1 MRARDARGPRAAAGR
16 RDLRSAREP
25 RGPAQGSCARPARVS
40 PRRGSTAHRAQAGL
54 DRPPSPGGA
63 RPPTEPRRGS
73 TAPPRRRSP
82 SPPRAQR
89 RSRRRA
95 SRSRRRSG
103 GGRLPGERA
112 VHGLEPIRRLLPI
125 APRACRAHV
134 ATRRDPAK
142 RSARRRR
149 EGALRTPRSRGG
161 MPRASGPH
169 GAGKVRRRPRP
180 GGRRGGPAHGGAPG
194 RRAMGL
200 RGAARGETAR
210 TTAQDPAQDPAAP
223 CPAGRVRRQ
232 PHAPAPDRLRVGER
246 DPRGEPARPRPL
258 GRALGAQGPGLSGVV
273 CARS

>member
-73 TAPPRRRSP
+73 TAHRGDDRPRRLARSAGLVDA
-82 SPPRAQR
+82 RAG
-89 RSRRRA
+89 A
-95 SRSRRRSG
+95 GDGPG
-103 GGRLPGERA
+103 GP
-112 VHGLEPIRRLLPI
+112 
-125 APRACRAHV
+125 
-134 ATRRDPAK
+134 
-142 RSARRRR
+142 SARRARR
-149 EGALRTPRSRGG
+149 
-161 MPRASGPH
+161 PRARADPPAAADRATGVPRPCRHAARPGQALCAPAPRGRAAHPEIARGHAEGFGPS
-169 GAGKVRRRPRP
+169 RRGEGPAAPRP